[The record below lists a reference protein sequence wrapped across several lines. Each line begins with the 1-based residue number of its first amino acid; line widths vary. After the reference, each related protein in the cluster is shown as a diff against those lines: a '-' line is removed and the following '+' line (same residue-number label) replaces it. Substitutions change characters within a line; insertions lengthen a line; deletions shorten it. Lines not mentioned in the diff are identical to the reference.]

1 MLARA
6 QSSRDHRSAAATPP
20 VDARAVAVGV
30 AVTFLLTVAVSAVLA
45 VVIYFTE
52 MTEAH
57 VAGALYYIG
66 LVAVTFG
73 GASASRRAGKSGLL
87 HGALSGAAYVIL
99 SLAAGALLF
108 PGSDVLAGALGK
120 MVTGAAAG
128 ALGGV
133 VGINL

>member
-6 QSSRDHRSAAATPP
+6 QTRDRRQAAYSPP
-20 VDARAVAVGV
+20 VDTRAVAVGV

-45 VVIYFTE
+45 VAIYLTD

-57 VAGALYYIG
+57 VAGALYYVG
-66 LVAVTFG
+66 LLAVTLG
-73 GASASRRAGKSGLL
+73 GAAASRRAGKSGLL
-87 HGALSGAAYVIL
+87 HGALSGTAYVIL

-108 PGSDVLAGALGK
+108 PGGDVLAGALGK
-120 MVTGAAAG
+120 LVTGAAAG

>member
-1 MLARA
+1 VLARA
-6 QSSRDHRSAAATPP
+6 QSRERRQTAYPPP

-45 VVIYFTE
+45 VAIYFTD

-57 VAGALYYIG
+57 VSDILYYVG
-66 LVAVTFG
+66 LGAVTLG
-73 GASASRRAGKSGLL
+73 GAAASRRAGRSGLV
-87 HGALSGAAYVIL
+87 HGALSGAAYVVL

-108 PGSDVLAGALGK
+108 PGNQVLAGALGK
-120 MVTGAAAG
+120 LLTGAAAG